1 MDRKIFKV
9 RQRGFFIITCVL
21 CALMA
26 ALGVYL
32 ITLCYPDDITAGGL
46 IIALS
51 GISFIIIFSSLR
63 MTIEITDS
71 EMTQKVLVFNSR
83 IKFADV
89 KECYVVNDRIISFYM
104 YDGRELKYALYS
116 YEDPEGI
123 CKELRKHIKAVSL

>member
-63 MTIEITDS
+63 MTIVITDS
-71 EMTQKVLVFNSR
+71 EMTQKVLVFSSR

-89 KECYVVNDRIISFYM
+89 KECYVVNGRIISFYM

-123 CKELRKHIKAVSL
+123 CKELRKHIKVVSL

>member
-71 EMTQKVLVFNSR
+71 EMTQKVLVFSSR

-89 KECYVVNDRIISFYM
+89 KECYVVNGRIISFYM

-123 CKELRKHIKAVSL
+123 CKELRKHIKVVSL

>member
-71 EMTQKVLVFNSR
+71 EMTQKVLVFSSR

-89 KECYVVNDRIISFYM
+89 KECYVVNGRIISFYM
-104 YDGRELKYALYS
+104 YDGRKLKYALYS

-123 CKELRKHIKAVSL
+123 CKELRKHIKVVSL